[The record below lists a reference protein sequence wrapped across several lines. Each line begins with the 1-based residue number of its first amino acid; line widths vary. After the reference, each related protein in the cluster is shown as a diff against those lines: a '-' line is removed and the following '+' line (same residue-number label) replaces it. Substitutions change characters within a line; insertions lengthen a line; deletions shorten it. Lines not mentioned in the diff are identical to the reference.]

1 HEIAEELNVHDIE
14 LADGT
19 GELVERSCKP
29 NFRALGPVFQKR
41 APEVAGAI
49 SALDP
54 EAAAALAEELRA
66 GEAQLTVGNDEV
78 TITPEMVEVIERPR
92 TGWAVARDATS
103 SFALDTALT
112 RELEVEGAA
121 RELVRAINE
130 LRKAAGLEL
139 ADRIELVISIDPPEL
154 DRELGEAG
162 HYDAIARDVL
172 ATAVHRAP
180 VADGTPI
187 DLGELGAALVAIR
200 S

>member
-1 HEIAEELNVHDIE
+1 
-14 LADGT
+14 
-19 GELVERSCKP
+19 VE
-29 NFRALGPVFQKR
+29 
-41 APEVAGAI
+41 
-49 SALDP
+49 DD
-54 EAAAALAEELRA
+54 
-66 GEAQLTVGNDEV
+66 TV

-121 RELVRAINE
+121 RELVRAIND

-139 ADRIELVISIDPPEL
+139 SDRIELVLSVTPNALDEEL
-154 DRELGEAG
+154 AAAG
-162 HYDAIARDVL
+162 HYEAIARDVL
-172 ATAVHRAP
+172 ATEVHRAP

-187 DLGELGAALVAIR
+187 DLGDLGAALVAIR